1 MKILTVTPTD
11 DYHIVVC
18 FDNHQ
23 SVILDMSEKLLTLRF
38 SGLRNK
44 QTFGAVHTDGKA
56 LYWPGGIS
64 IASSEVIELI
74 LK

>member
-23 SVILDMSEKLLTLRF
+23 SVILDMTEKLSTLRF

-44 QTFGAVHTDGKA
+44 QTFGAVQTDGKA
-56 LYWPGGIS
+56 LYWPSGIS
-64 IASSEVIELI
+64 IASSEIIELI